1 MGEARGY
8 KGETIMADIVIPQQN
23 NYDVAFR
30 SNGES
35 YELVTDLQFW
45 QQAMPVDAFMERV
58 NQRYAINNIIEST
71 GDDGFN
77 VDNVVTAVDGTVT
90 MDLSLE
96 YTLRNEGNS
105 NTGRMGSV
113 LQYKILYMLVD

>member
-1 MGEARGY
+1 MGIKTTAMKTEGEQVEARGY

-35 YELVTDLQFW
+35 FELVTDLQFW

-58 NQRYAINNIIEST
+58 NQSYAINNIIDTSA
-71 GDDGFN
+71 DDGFN
-77 VDNVVTAVDGTVT
+77 VDNKVTASDGTVT
-90 MDLSLE
+90 LELSR
-96 YTLRNEGNS
+96 YAFN
-105 NTGRMGSV
+105 
-113 LQYKILYMLVD
+113 